1 MCSSRFVV
9 ILLKCRA
16 LLFRNIVSLSSTY
29 LPLGVG
35 VPTPSPRPVPADM
48 LAPGEAPKD
57 MNTHRSWVSRASSST
72 TIALILGG
80 FIGTLIA
87 ARTNKEASASTNVA
101 YATGAGVAA
110 IPIVT
115 ANVASGLKDAILN
128 SEPFID
134 AVTLL
139 MQFQYISLTGFLSV
153 NYPAIYR
160 FFTFNFGWANLIIP
174 SAQLRAAAQR
184 LASRTQCL
192 RNIGSLRPGSN
203 GPLNMSGMD
212 GIELQYGVNRATLG
226 GVVYISAIILLG
238 VALVFFVVVSVT
250 LRVLNIFVK
259 SQKIKDQIEA
269 WPAQA
274 CNIGLRVVCDSL

>member
-1 MCSSRFVV
+1 
-9 ILLKCRA
+9 
-16 LLFRNIVSLSSTY
+16 
-29 LPLGVG
+29 
-35 VPTPSPRPVPADM
+35 M

-57 MNTHRSWVSRASSST
+57 MNTQRSWVSRASSST

-87 ARTNKEASASTNVA
+87 ARTNKKASASANAA

-115 ANVASGLKDAILN
+115 ANIASGLKDAILN

-153 NYPAIYR
+153 TYPAIYR
-160 FFTFNFGWANLIIP
+160 FFTFNFAWANLIIP

-192 RNIGSLRPGSN
+192 RNLGALRPGSN

-226 GVVYISAIILLG
+226 GVVYISAIIFLG

-274 CNIGLRVVCDSL
+274 CNIGLRVVCDPL